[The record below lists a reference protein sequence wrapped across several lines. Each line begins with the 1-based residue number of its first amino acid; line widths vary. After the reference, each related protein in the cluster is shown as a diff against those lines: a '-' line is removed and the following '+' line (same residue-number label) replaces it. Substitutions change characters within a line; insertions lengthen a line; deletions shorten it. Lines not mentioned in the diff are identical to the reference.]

1 MSDNIS
7 FDLMQSIV
15 DSQQNLIVIFH
26 NNEVVLINK
35 AFQRFV
41 AVSSIKEYKEVFPA
55 FLDHFV
61 PHPSYFN
68 AEKIEVSES
77 WFDAIMKMEEI
88 DRVVSLL
95 TPDYEP
101 HAFSVDINSDV
112 DEYKIV
118 TLTDITQTL
127 IKRIMIDNRANMDV
141 SSGAYSKNYF
151 LHISQSYQDAAT
163 FNEKIIGAILI
174 KVDTANFSS
183 DDMALS
189 EFADH
194 FKSITR
200 QDDMLIRW
208 SDNTFLLVYLVDN
221 ADNSQHML
229 EKLDA
234 ITSKDAVKGV
244 NYTFTLTTQ
253 KENESIKELIR
264 RVEL

>member
-1 MSDNIS
+1 MPDNIS

-26 NNEVVLINK
+26 NDEVILINK
-35 AFQRFV
+35 SFKKFV
-41 AVSSIKEYKEVFPA
+41 AVSSLKEYKEVFPK

-68 AEKIEVSES
+68 AEKIKSGES
-77 WFDAIMKMEEI
+77 WFDAVMKMQEI

-127 IKRIMIDNRANMDV
+127 IKRIMIDNHANMDIN
-141 SSGAYSKNYF
+141 SGAYSKNYF
-151 LHISQSYQDAAT
+151 LHIAQSYEDAAT

-174 KVDTANFSS
+174 KVDSDNFSS
-183 DDMALS
+183 DNMALS
-189 EFADH
+189 NFANH
-194 FKSITR
+194 FKKITR

-208 SDNTFLLVYLVDN
+208 SDNTFLLVYLVDTV
-221 ADNSQHML
+221 DNSKHML
-229 EKLDA
+229 EKLDD
-234 ITSKDAVKGV
+234 ITSKDAIGGV

-253 KENESIKELIR
+253 KEKESIKELIK
-264 RVEL
+264 RVDI